1 VIVSREGV
9 DMTLLAD
16 AAINQKKAEADMAY
30 DLQKFKTGQA
40 VRKEE
45 IQVAVIEKEPQIT
58 VQEGN
63 VAAREAIGSHR

>member
-1 VIVSREGV
+1 MIVSREGV